1 MIINIIFLFII
12 FAGLPVPNGKA
23 HASEIAKMAL
33 RFEFFKMFSKHTK
46 LCFAK

>member
-1 MIINIIFLFII
+1 MY

-33 RFEFFKMFSKHTK
+33 RFDFLFDLKDHFG
-46 LCFAK
+46 